1 MARTF
6 FLCCFTVFITANAW
20 TQMLTPPQESKG
32 VIYNRETA
40 FNIKLATNRGLVP
53 GMEFGR
59 LRTYYKTTYF
69 HISVG
74 ELKDPK
80 EQRQSAEQY
89 QGQSFRPYIYGKQ
102 NNLYMVRAGWGVK
115 RYYSEKA
122 KQKGVAVGIS
132 YNVGPTLGLLKPY
145 YLALCYPNPSRPGDC
160 RIFEEKYT
168 PENADLF
175 LDQNGRIRGAS
186 SFIKGINEIS
196 FRPGLNASIALHLD
210 WGAFDELIK
219 AFEVGAMLDVF
230 PTKVPI
236 LVGDDNRQ
244 VFLNFFVNLQLG
256 KRR

>member
-1 MARTF
+1 MA
-6 FLCCFTVFITANAW
+6 LSAANAW
-20 TQMLTPPQESKG
+20 SQMLAPPPENKG
-32 VIYNRETA
+32 IVYSRETA

-69 HISVG
+69 HVSVG

-80 EQRQSAEQY
+80 EQRQSAEQ
-89 QGQSFRPYIYGKQ
+89 QIGQSFRPYVFGKQ
-102 NNLYMVRAGWGVK
+102 NNFYVVRSGWGVK

-122 KQKGVAVGIS
+122 KQRGVAVGIS

-145 YLALCYPNPSRPGDC
+145 YLALQRKASETTFRT
-160 RIFEEKYT
+160 FEEKYS

-175 LDQNGRIRGAS
+175 LDQNGRILGAS
-186 SFIKGINEIS
+186 PFTKGLDEIS

-210 WGAFDELIK
+210 WGAFDEFVK
-219 AFEVGAMLDVF
+219 ALEIGAMLDVF
-230 PTKVPI
+230 PSKIPI
-236 LVGDDNRQ
+236 LVGDNNNHQ

-256 KRR
+256 KRK

>member
-1 MARTF
+1 MALVAAR
-6 FLCCFTVFITANAW
+6 AW
-20 TQMLTPPQESKG
+20 SQTLTPPPENKG
-32 VIYNRETA
+32 IVYSRETA

-53 GMEFGR
+53 GVEFGR

-69 HISVG
+69 HVSVG

-80 EQRQSAEQY
+80 EQRQSAEQF
-89 QGQSFRPYIYGKQ
+89 QGQSFRPYVYGKQ
-102 NNLYMVRAGWGVK
+102 NNFYVVRSGWGVK

-122 KQKGVAVGIS
+122 KQRGVAVGIS

-145 YLALCYPNPSRPGDC
+145 YLALCYPNPDRPGDC
-160 RIFEEKYT
+160 RVFEQKYS
-168 PENADLF
+168 PENADMF

-186 SFIKGINEIS
+186 PFTTGLDEIA

-210 WGAFDELIK
+210 WGAFDEFVK
-219 AFEVGAMLDVF
+219 AFEIGAMLDVF
-230 PTKVPI
+230 PSKIPI
-236 LVGDDNRQ
+236 LVGENNHQ